1 MTDARRERS
10 PLVAKAASRLTLSR
24 RRFNAGLAAS
34 AAGLSFLPYGR
45 TFAATTM
52 NYIGWQGYEEPLIA
66 ADYLEKNDI
75 VLERQ
80 YIDSNEAII
89 TKLQAGGLGHI
100 DVSTPYFGHA
110 RLMIEA
116 GLVEPLDMEK
126 IPAFNDMMPFFA
138 DWDLLTRDGHR
149 YAVPFTWG
157 TQPVMYRADLV
168 TEVPTEW
175 LDLMHPR
182 FKNKLVMIG
191 DVIANCAVWSKPV
204 LNHFPGTRLTHAQ
217 LKELIDFLIN
227 MKKNQARLYTDSY
240 GEMTDVL
247 ARGDAVITDIGW
259 EPVVLW
265 AAEKGAEVAFTYPK
279 GGTIAFMDT
288 YAIPKNAPHIEEAHA
303 MINHGISV
311 EGQVHLANAL
321 GQAVVNSAAVPHLND
336 QNRGLYLYDEI
347 GSGNVEAL
355 ADIAWFVPF
364 PLQESDGVHATHDE
378 MLDEWD
384 RFLKA

>member
-1 MTDARRERS
+1 MSNTRKEIP
-10 PLVAKAASRLTLSR
+10 PLVEKAATRLTLNR
-24 RRFNAGLAAS
+24 RRFNARLAAS
-34 AAGLSFLPYGR
+34 VAGLSFLPYGR
-45 TFAATTM
+45 VFAATTM

-116 GLVEPLDMEK
+116 GLVEPLNMDR
-126 IPAFNDMMPFFA
+126 IPAFNEMMPFFA
-138 DWDLLTRDGHR
+138 DWDLLTKDGYR

-168 TEVPTEW
+168 KEVPTEW
-175 LDLMHPR
+175 MDLMHPR

-191 DVIANCAVWSKPV
+191 GVIANCAVWSKPV

-217 LKELIDFLIN
+217 LKELIDFLID

-303 MINHGISV
+303 MINHGISI

-321 GQAVVNSAAVPHLND
+321 GQAVVNSSAVPHLNE
-336 QNRGLYLYDEI
+336 QNRGLYLYDEMA
-347 GSGNVEAL
+347 SGNVEAL

-364 PLQESDGVHATHDE
+364 PLQEPDGVHATHDE
-378 MLDEWD
+378 MLNEWD

>member
-1 MTDARRERS
+1 MSKSRTDNS
-10 PLVAKAASRLTLSR
+10 PLVEKAATRLALNR
-24 RRFNAGLAAS
+24 RQFNTGLAAS

-45 TFAATTM
+45 VFAATTM

-100 DVSTPYFGHA
+100 DVSTAYFGHA

-116 GLVEPLDMEK
+116 GLSEPLDMDK
-126 IPAFNDMMPFFA
+126 IPAFNEMMPFFA
-138 DWDLLTRDGHR
+138 DWDLLTEGGRR

-157 TQPVMYRADLV
+157 TLPVMYRVDLV
-168 TEVPTEW
+168 DEVPTEW
-175 LDLMHPR
+175 MDLMHPR

-191 DVIANCAVWSKPV
+191 DVIANCGAWSKPV

-227 MKKNQARLYTDSY
+227 MKKNQARLYTDSF
-240 GEMTDVL
+240 GEMTDIL
-247 ARGDAVITDIGW
+247 ARGDAVITDLGW

-279 GGTIAFMDT
+279 GGTVAFMDT

-303 MINHGISV
+303 MINHGISI

-321 GQAVVNSAAVPHLND
+321 GQAVVNKAAVPHLSE
-336 QNRGLYLYDEI
+336 QNRGLYVYDEMA
-347 GSGNVEAL
+347 SGNVEAL

-364 PLQESDGVHATHDE
+364 PLLEPDGVHATYDE